1 MKLIFSKYHGTG
13 NDFILV
19 DNLSNKYDWLT
30 ISNIKNLCNR
40 KFGIGADGFI
50 ILNNSKEFPFKMD
63 YYNSDGSQ
71 SFCGNG
77 ARCAI
82 LFAESLGISVSN
94 ITFEAIDGSHFGSKK
109 NGTISIQ
116 MGNVKNIK
124 SIENDFELYTGSP
137 HYVKLSEDISSSSI
151 LNFGKN
157 IRYSANYNLEGINV
171 NLLKGLSTSKIEIA
185 SYERGVEDETL
196 SCGTGATA
204 CALVWDKIQNA
215 SISSIDVK
223 VKGGELNIKF
233 QRDNFDGYKN
243 IFLSGSANFIYT
255 GEIEIVS

>member
-30 ISNIKNLCNR
+30 ISNIKNLCDR

-50 ILNNSKEFPFKMD
+50 ILNNSIEFPFKMD

-109 NGTISIQ
+109 DSIISVQ
-116 MGNVKNIK
+116 MRDVSTIK
-124 SIENDFELYTGSP
+124 SVKNDFELNTGSP
-137 HYVKLSEDISSSSI
+137 HYVKLSEDISSASI

-157 IRYSANYNLEGINV
+157 IRYSENYNLEGINV
-171 NLLKGLSTSKIEIA
+171 NLLKGITLSKIEIA

-204 CALVWDKIQNA
+204 CALVWDKIQNTGL
-215 SISSIDVK
+215 SSIDVK

-243 IFLSGSANFIYT
+243 IFLSGPANFIYS

>member
-1 MKLIFSKYHGTG
+1 MKLKFSKYQGTG

-30 ISNIKNLCNR
+30 ISNIKNLCDR
-40 KFGIGADGFI
+40 KFGVGADGLI
-50 ILNNSKEFPFKMD
+50 ILNNSIKFSFKMD
-63 YYNSDGSQ
+63 YYNPDGSQ

-82 LFAESLGISVSN
+82 FFAESLGIPVSN

-109 NGTISIQ
+109 DSVIRIK
-116 MGNVKNIK
+116 MGNVNTIK
-124 SIENDFELYTGSP
+124 SVKNDFELQTGSP
-137 HYVKLSEDISSSSI
+137 HYVKLSEDISSASI

-157 IRYSANYNLEGINV
+157 IRYSKKYKKEGINV
-171 NLLKGLSTSKIEIA
+171 NLLKGISSSKIEIA

-204 CALVWDKIQNA
+204 CALVWDKTQNA
-215 SISSIDVK
+215 GVSFIDVK
-223 VKGGELNIKF
+223 VKGGELKIEF
-233 QRDNFDGYKN
+233 QRDNIDGYKN
-243 IFLSGSANFIYT
+243 IFLSGPANFIYS